1 MSDMSTPSVA
11 TLVHRLA
18 GCPDDF
24 LAPPLIGDRGVVA
37 VAAVLGDT
45 LASLGA
51 ALPDDWLAVL
61 TPGQTDAATENW
73 LRACLVSCWLA
84 SDESA
89 RSLLS
94 GAAFLGLL
102 GEELWAMAALV
113 RAELLVRDPDRRE
126 ELARLVFRRA
136 GWCPPAKPLNKRL
149 TGCPPWT
156 RRRGR
161 AWRPRPEP
169 PKRGPRKCAPPWP
182 ASVPRKPRP
191 EHRGNSPCHDSRPW
205 DPASFPSRNAIR
217 SFLPPGGKPLMRC
230 SKRPTH
236 RCGTITAA
244 TA

>member
-18 GCPDDF
+18 DCPDDF

-37 VAAVLGDT
+37 VAAVVGDT

-113 RAELLVRDPDRRE
+113 RAELLMRDPDRRE

-136 GWCPPAKPLNKRL
+136 GVVPAGETVEQAADRLSTLDSATRARVEAEARAAEARAKEVRAALARKRAEEAAA
-149 TGCPPWT
+149 
-156 RRRGR
+156 R
-161 AWRPRPEP
+161 A
-169 PKRGPRKCAPPWP
+169 
-182 ASVPRKPRP
+182 
-191 EHRGNSPCHDSRPW
+191 SRE
-205 DPASFPSRNAIR
+205 
-217 SFLPPGGKPLMRC
+217 
-230 SKRPTH
+230 
-236 RCGTITAA
+236 
-244 TA
+244 

>member
-1 MSDMSTPSVA
+1 MSTPSVA

-18 GCPDDF
+18 DCPDDF

-37 VAAVLGDT
+37 VAAVVGDT

-113 RAELLVRDPDRRE
+113 RAELLMRDPDRRE

-136 GWCPPAKPLNKRL
+136 GVVPAGETVEQAADRLSTLDSATRARVEAEARAAEARAKEVRAALARKRAEEAAA
-149 TGCPPWT
+149 
-156 RRRGR
+156 R
-161 AWRPRPEP
+161 A
-169 PKRGPRKCAPPWP
+169 
-182 ASVPRKPRP
+182 
-191 EHRGNSPCHDSRPW
+191 SRE
-205 DPASFPSRNAIR
+205 
-217 SFLPPGGKPLMRC
+217 
-230 SKRPTH
+230 
-236 RCGTITAA
+236 
-244 TA
+244 

>member
-1 MSDMSTPSVA
+1 MSTPSVA

-136 GWCPPAKPLNKRL
+136 GVVPAGETVEQAADRLSTLDSATRARVEAEARAAEARAKEVRAALARKRAEEAAA
-149 TGCPPWT
+149 
-156 RRRGR
+156 R
-161 AWRPRPEP
+161 A
-169 PKRGPRKCAPPWP
+169 
-182 ASVPRKPRP
+182 
-191 EHRGNSPCHDSRPW
+191 SRE
-205 DPASFPSRNAIR
+205 
-217 SFLPPGGKPLMRC
+217 
-230 SKRPTH
+230 
-236 RCGTITAA
+236 
-244 TA
+244 

>member
-18 GCPDDF
+18 DCPDDF

-136 GWCPPAKPLNKRL
+136 GVVPAGETVEQAADRLSTLDSATRARVEAEARAAEARAKEVRAALARKRAEEAAA
-149 TGCPPWT
+149 
-156 RRRGR
+156 R
-161 AWRPRPEP
+161 A
-169 PKRGPRKCAPPWP
+169 
-182 ASVPRKPRP
+182 
-191 EHRGNSPCHDSRPW
+191 SRE
-205 DPASFPSRNAIR
+205 
-217 SFLPPGGKPLMRC
+217 
-230 SKRPTH
+230 
-236 RCGTITAA
+236 
-244 TA
+244 

>member
-1 MSDMSTPSVA
+1 MSTPSVA

-18 GCPDDF
+18 DCPDDF

-136 GWCPPAKPLNKRL
+136 GVVPAGETVEQAADRLSTLDSATRARVEAEARAAEARAKEVRAALARKRAEEAAA
-149 TGCPPWT
+149 
-156 RRRGR
+156 R
-161 AWRPRPEP
+161 A
-169 PKRGPRKCAPPWP
+169 
-182 ASVPRKPRP
+182 
-191 EHRGNSPCHDSRPW
+191 SRE
-205 DPASFPSRNAIR
+205 
-217 SFLPPGGKPLMRC
+217 
-230 SKRPTH
+230 
-236 RCGTITAA
+236 
-244 TA
+244 